1 MSRRPRTAPRA
12 LLPAC
17 LAAGAYAI
25 ALLQRPGQL
34 AADTKIDLHTDPA
47 AFLGDVASVWSASGG
62 LGQVQAGQYAGYLF
76 PMGPF
81 FAVGDLLGL
90 APWLVHRLWLGTLL
104 ALAAWGTVRLLDA
117 LLDGPRGAAHVVAGA
132 GVVLNPYVVVFS
144 NRTSVTLLGYV
155 ALPWLLLCVHR
166 GLRDSRRWL
175 WPAAFALVLA
185 ASGGGVNAAVTAWLM
200 LGPLLLLGYELAF
213 GGVDRRAALRLTA
226 RTALLAV
233 LASLW
238 WIVPVVEHARYGLN
252 FLPFTESPG
261 AIWDTTSMGEGFRL
275 LGYWIG
281 YLGTGYGER
290 LVPYFDTAGTLLF
303 DPLVVLATFAV
314 PALAVAGF
322 AWTRRW
328 AYGPFFLA
336 LVLLGLLVM
345 GAGFPEG
352 APLRRALTFTYNGV
366 DAVQFM
372 RTTYKAGPLVALGLV
387 CLLGGGAAVLW
398 SRLKGRRTIQALAVA
413 AFAVALAGAAW
424 PLVQGTAVDR
434 QIAFE
439 EVPEAWQLAASDLDE
454 ELPANTRALVLPGQ
468 LFPFYEWG
476 GTQDPILPAL
486 SERPVTVRGVVPFA
500 DLHAA
505 DLLVATDALVQQRR
519 LYPGQ
524 LPPLLDLMGIGAV
537 VTGTDDDRDRSGSV
551 APAAAAE
558 MLAAQPGLEEPDRSY
573 GPLRA
578 FSQPSTDLSRVQ
590 RLPQVRRY
598 DTDSQR
604 GLVRVAPL
612 GPETV
617 VDGSAEGLLALAALG
632 SLPARRPLA
641 YAGDRDPGEL
651 REAAAGGAQIVITDS
666 NRRRAFLS
674 SRVNQSNGFVLG
686 PDDRP
691 PKDSAF
697 LNPFPDR
704 GTDAQTVALLDGARY
719 LDAPYSPNFP
729 QFPEHRPYAAF
740 DGERSTYWVADRYLD
755 RSRRWIEIGFERPL
769 DVPYVDLLPQ
779 RETATDVV
787 EVEIAGRRHRVTPG
801 WNRLPVDLRG
811 VSSLRVR
818 ITELRGPR
826 DRFRGP
832 GSIAELGVPG
842 LRVRERLRP
851 PRLAE
856 LALRGESLER
866 ASLAYVFTRNT
877 GDDPF
882 RRSRRPDPDRGLVP
896 KGRNQEAALTA
907 EPGDP
912 EELIKRWVQPP
923 IARRFAAEGLVTV
936 APGAPDDL
944 IDRLAGYEG
953 QGRFTSSGRFEG
965 LPARRASSAF
975 DGDRSTAWIGQGT
988 AGSPPWIAWRLPRA
1002 IKVDSILL
1010 ISSPQKVGVPTEVR
1024 VRWGGG
1030 ATGRLKVSAT
1040 GRVDLPRTLRTKSL
1054 RIEVVAARRPAGGA
1068 GVPREAVGISDVRVA
1083 GLEPVAMPRSGALRA
1098 ACGAVEVRTS
1108 EGRLSMRPTGSVA
1121 DLDSGRPL
1129 AARPCGRLAELGTG
1143 RATVEVERGPF
1154 RVDVL
1159 RLDSPAPTP
1168 DLGLDRGGGR
1178 VLDSGKPGRGSYEGV
1193 KLALDGPSWLVL
1205 GESFNGGW
1213 RASCDGDALG
1223 APEVVD
1229 GYANGWRV
1237 PASCRD
1243 VDFGFAPNRAAHLSY
1258 WISGLACL
1266 AMLLVILAEA
1276 LRRRGREGIPLRAQ
1290 APRREAA
1297 GRWPL
1302 RRALVVGVALALP
1315 AAFLF
1320 SLRAGAVIGPLVAL
1334 LLWRGAGARSLALTA
1349 GVLLGVAAPA
1359 VQLALLPDD
1368 LGGFNSEYPLDLIV
1382 VHWLAVGAWVL
1393 LALALWRSL
1402 AGGRSVSRASR
1413 PSGGRAAAPGG
1424 EASSRARP

>member
-17 LAAGAYAI
+17 LALAAYVI
-25 ALLQRPGQL
+25 ALLQRPGLL

-47 AFLGDVASVWSASGG
+47 MFLGDVASVWSSSGG

-81 FAVGDLLGL
+81 FAVGNLLGL
-90 APWLVHRLWLGTLL
+90 SPWLVHRLWLGTLL

-117 LLDGPRGAAHVVAGA
+117 LVDGHRGAAHAVAGVA
-132 GVVLNPYVVVFS
+132 VLLNPYVVVFS

-175 WPAAFALVLA
+175 WPAACALVLA

-200 LGPLLLLGYELAF
+200 LGPLLLVVYELIF
-213 GGVDRRAALRLTA
+213 GGVDRRAALRLA
-226 RTALLAV
+226 GRTALLSV

-281 YLGTGYGER
+281 YLGTGYGDR

-328 AYGPFFLA
+328 AYGPFFGA

-372 RTTYKAGPLVALGLV
+372 RTTYKAGPLVALGLA
-387 CLLGGGAAVLW
+387 CLLGGGAGVLW
-398 SRLKGRRTIQALAVA
+398 ARLQGRRAIKALAA
-413 AFAVALAGAAW
+413 AALAVALAGAAF
-424 PLVQGTAVDR
+424 PLVRGDAVDR
-434 QIAFE
+434 QITFE
-439 EVPEAWQLAASDLDE
+439 RVPEPWQRAADDLDE

-486 SERPVTVRGVVPFA
+486 SERPVSVRGVVPFS

-519 LYPGQ
+519 LFPGQ
-524 LPPLLDLMGIGAV
+524 LAPLLDLMGVGAV
-537 VTGTDDDRDRSGSV
+537 VTGTDDDRERSGSV

-558 MLAAQPGLEEPDRSY
+558 MLGAQPGLEAPDRSY
-573 GPLRA
+573 GPLRTFA
-578 FSQPSTDLSRVQ
+578 QASTDLSPAQ
-590 RLPQVRRY
+590 QLPQVRRY

-632 SLPARRPLA
+632 SLPARRPLS
-641 YAGDRDPGEL
+641 YAGDREPGEL
-651 REAAAGGAQIVITDS
+651 REAAADGAQILITDS

-697 LNPFPDR
+697 LNPFPGR

-755 RSRRWIEIGFERPL
+755 RSRRWIEIGFDRPL
-769 DVPYVDLLPQ
+769 DVPHVNLLPQ

-787 EVEIAGRRHRVTPG
+787 EVEIGGRRHRVTRG
-801 WNRLPVDLRG
+801 WNRLPVDLGR
-811 VSSLRVR
+811 VNSLRVR
-818 ITELRGPR
+818 VTGLRGPR

-832 GSIAELGVPG
+832 GSIAELRVPG

-851 PRLAE
+851 PRLVE
-856 LALRGESLER
+856 RALRGESLAR
-866 ASLAYVFTRNT
+866 ASLAYVFTRVT

-882 RRSRRPDPDRGLVP
+882 RRSRRPDPDRGLVA

-912 EELIKRWVQPP
+912 EELIARSVQPP
-923 IARRFAAEGLVTV
+923 VARRFAAEGLVTV
-936 APGAPDDL
+936 APEAPDDL
-944 IDRLAGYEG
+944 IDRLAGYDG
-953 QGRFTSSGRFEG
+953 HARFTSSGRFEG
-965 LPARRASSAF
+965 LPGRRASSAF
-975 DGDRSTAWIGQGT
+975 DGDPATAWIGQGR
-988 AGSPPWIAWRLPRA
+988 AGSPPWIAWRGPRT
-1002 IKVDSILL
+1002 IEIDSLL
-1010 ISSPQKVGVPTEVR
+1010 LSPSQERVGVPTAVR

-1030 ATGRLKVSAT
+1030 TTAPLEVSPA
-1040 GRVDLPRTLRTKSL
+1040 GRVDLPSALRTRRM
-1054 RIEVVAARRPAGGA
+1054 RIEILAASRPAGA
-1068 GVPREAVGISDVRVA
+1068 TGVLRETVGISEVRAA
-1083 GLEPVAMPRSGALRA
+1083 GLEPVAVPRSGSLRA
-1098 ACGAVEVRTS
+1098 GCGLVVVRTS
-1108 EGRLSMRPTGSVA
+1108 QGRLGMRPAGSVA
-1121 DLDSGRPL
+1121 ALDGGRPL
-1129 AARPCGRLAELGTG
+1129 AARPCGRRVQLGAG
-1143 RATVEVERGPF
+1143 PATVQVERGPF

-1159 RLDSPAPTP
+1159 RLDSPAPSP
-1168 DLGLDRGGGR
+1168 AFSADRGGGQ
-1178 VLDSGKPGRGSYEGV
+1178 VVDTGEAGRGSYEGV
-1193 KLALDGPSWLVL
+1193 KVALEGPSWLVL

-1213 RASCDGDALG
+1213 EASCDGEGLG
-1223 APEVVD
+1223 PPEVVD

-1237 PASCRD
+1237 PGRCSD
-1243 VDFGFAPNRAAHLSY
+1243 VSFGFAPNATAQASY

-1266 AMLLVILAEA
+1266 GMLLVIVAGA
-1276 LRRRGREGIPLRAQ
+1276 LRRRGPEGIPPRARGL
-1290 APRREAA
+1290 RREAA
-1297 GRWPL
+1297 ERWPL
-1302 RRALVVGVALALP
+1302 RRALVAGALLALP

-1320 SLRAGAVIGPLVAL
+1320 SLRAGAVIGPVVAL
-1334 LLWRGAGARSLALTA
+1334 LLWRGAGARSLALGA
-1349 GVLLGVAAPA
+1349 GVLLGVVAPA
-1359 VQLALLPDD
+1359 VQLAALPDD
-1368 LGGFNSEYPLDLIV
+1368 LGGFNSEYPLDLIA

-1402 AGGRSVSRASR
+1402 SFSRAS
-1413 PSGGRAAAPGG
+1413 PPTGGRAGAPADA
-1424 EASSRARP
+1424 ASSRARP